1 MQMSQKNWLYLQQLK
16 WLDEQETIV
25 SLSKPGEGNMN
36 CVLRVETATRSFIV
50 KQSRG
55 YVEKYPQVLA
65 PASRVLTEGALS
77 KNCGGRYTANH
88 AEALGID
95 AINNMIALED
105 LGKPMISLFYMMKKK
120 ITRTGTQPISRLF
133 EWFAP
138 KIQKTVVDDE
148 LVNTELRTLNYEHI
162 LNILL
167 KKKMDSTLMIFR
179 MVCRN

>member
-1 MQMSQKNWLYLQQLK
+1 LAAYLQQLK

-25 SLSKPGEGNMN
+25 SLSKPGENMN

-55 YVEKYPQVLA
+55 YVVPSSSSPFRCTYRRCFYQKIALA
-65 PASRVLTEGALS
+65 DTVQQIMPI
-77 KNCGGRYTANH
+77 
-88 AEALGID
+88 LGID

-105 LGKPMISLFYMMKKK
+105 LGPMISLFYMMKKK

-133 EWFAP
+133 EWFA

-162 LNILL
+162 
-167 KKKMDSTLMIFR
+167 F
-179 MVCRN
+179 